1 MNKKLWGGRFK
12 KGLDSDAK
20 ELSYSLCFD
29 KRLLPYDIKTNLAY
43 AKALA
48 KEEIISIGELSLLE
62 KFFNEL
68 SQKVE
73 NNELSFDVDDEDVH
87 SYVERL
93 TTEALGDV
101 GKKLHT
107 GKSRND
113 QVVTDMK
120 LYMKA
125 EIEQVLGLVED
136 TLKALYELAEKN
148 VELEFPGF
156 THFQIA
162 QPVLLAHH
170 ILAYFEMFYRDRDRL
185 VSNLEKLDYCPLGSG
200 AMAGNSFGLDRAFVA
215 KELGFSKMTRNSMDA
230 VADRDY
236 MLEFCSNSSIAM
248 MHMSRLCEELVLWN
262 SPMIGFVTIGD
273 EFTTGSSIMP
283 QKKNPDI
290 AELIRGKNGRV
301 LGNYTALQHLIKA
314 LPLTYNRDL
323 QEDKEIIFD
332 TIDTLKLS
340 LKCFSKM
347 LTTVE
352 FRKTAIQLALKKG
365 YILATDFADYLVG
378 KGVPFR
384 TAHEVTGRVVLYA
397 SENNKHLEG
406 LTLEELQKFS
416 DKVDRDVED
425 VFDIRTAIDKKDSF
439 GGTAT
444 KRVKYQL
451 KKIVEEFQ
459 WNVH

>member
-170 ILAYFEMFYRDRDRL
+170 ILAYFEMFYRDRDRFFR
-185 VSNLEKLDYCPLGSG
+185 VS
-200 AMAGNSFGLDRAFVA
+200 F
-215 KELGFSKMTRNSMDA
+215 
-230 VADRDY
+230 
-236 MLEFCSNSSIAM
+236 
-248 MHMSRLCEELVLWN
+248 
-262 SPMIGFVTIGD
+262 
-273 EFTTGSSIMP
+273 
-283 QKKNPDI
+283 
-290 AELIRGKNGRV
+290 
-301 LGNYTALQHLIKA
+301 
-314 LPLTYNRDL
+314 
-323 QEDKEIIFD
+323 
-332 TIDTLKLS
+332 
-340 LKCFSKM
+340 
-347 LTTVE
+347 
-352 FRKTAIQLALKKG
+352 
-365 YILATDFADYLVG
+365 
-378 KGVPFR
+378 
-384 TAHEVTGRVVLYA
+384 
-397 SENNKHLEG
+397 
-406 LTLEELQKFS
+406 
-416 DKVDRDVED
+416 
-425 VFDIRTAIDKKDSF
+425 
-439 GGTAT
+439 
-444 KRVKYQL
+444 
-451 KKIVEEFQ
+451 
-459 WNVH
+459 